1 MQSSNSPHWT
11 LATLVDTNS
20 ITVPLRNYQSDVFCM
35 EARKTL
41 YIKVRFE
48 IADSVDQPLARAP
61 WLQVSEC
68 PVPATIAANGLV
80 ISWYRKKH

>member
-1 MQSSNSPHWT
+1 
-11 LATLVDTNS
+11 
-20 ITVPLRNYQSDVFCM
+20 M